1 MASEMSGESG
11 LLGEHVS
18 FPLDH
23 AQWEEGKVINE
34 LPDGTIIVETED
46 GFRWKGCEHQV
57 LLESI

>member
-1 MASEMSGESG
+1 MSSEESWESG
-11 LLGEHVS
+11 LLGEQVS

-46 GFRWKGCEHQV
+46 GTRWKGCEHQV
-57 LLESI
+57 LLQLI